1 MGDLELIRVYEL
13 RDESDE
19 RVLALESTASI
30 LEEWRPFVQ
39 GTLDNVRLEVQCLK
53 QKVDRSLVDS
63 SSAPLAW

>member
-30 LEEWRPFVQ
+30 REE
-39 GTLDNVRLEVQCLK
+39 
-53 QKVDRSLVDS
+53 
-63 SSAPLAW
+63 